1 VGGAVSQQPEINNA
15 LKEDR
20 AKVVYAQDFI
30 TYLISSKACREG
42 TFAIYESIRSIST
55 GLG

>member
-15 LKEDR
+15 MKEDR

-30 TYLISSKACREG
+30 TYLVPKHVEREHLLFMNLLDPFVQG
-42 TFAIYESIRSIST
+42 
-55 GLG
+55 